1 MEHNK
6 SRIVWV
12 DYMRA
17 ICMIAILLFHTEM
30 YYVGDSV
37 IPYSMYVENAL
48 VGFFFISGYLFS
60 SKYVFNFKHK
70 INFIV
75 TNLIYS
81 YIIFGTIIM
90 FSKSYIFDRENFS
103 VIDNI
108 INVLTGQ
115 VMWFIPALILSSL
128 MICLIFKLFG
138 KYKSIA
144 LVTISII
151 SYIIIASKT
160 FIYDL
165 RLINIS
171 LMSLIFM
178 CSGYLYRIYEFE
190 ISKKLLLSLSII
202 VLLSKVYIYIYDINM
217 TMYIINIDSFT
228 LYYVDTILS
237 SLILISVCKWAE
249 KKSMGKEN
257 EIMGLGKWIGSHTL
271 VIFYLCGGIPRLL
284 SVILP
289 KYNGNYLSVIIAFI
303 LVCVSSISLSYVI
316 YKYFPKLVRIK

>member
-30 YYVGDSV
+30 YYVGDTV

-60 SKYVFNFKHK
+60 SKDVFNFKLK
-70 INFIV
+70 INSIV

-90 FSKSYIFDRENFS
+90 FTKSYLFDRENFS

-115 VMWFIPALILSSL
+115 VMWFIPAFILSSL

-144 LVTISII
+144 LVTI
-151 SYIIIASKT
+151 Y
-160 FIYDL
+160 
-165 RLINIS
+165 
-171 LMSLIFM
+171 
-178 CSGYLYRIYEFE
+178 C
-190 ISKKLLLSLSII
+190 
-202 VLLSKVYIYIYDINM
+202 
-217 TMYIINIDSFT
+217 
-228 LYYVDTILS
+228 
-237 SLILISVCKWAE
+237 
-249 KKSMGKEN
+249 
-257 EIMGLGKWIGSHTL
+257 
-271 VIFYLCGGIPRLL
+271 
-284 SVILP
+284 
-289 KYNGNYLSVIIAFI
+289 
-303 LVCVSSISLSYVI
+303 
-316 YKYFPKLVRIK
+316 IKFFSNRC